1 MKAHKTAT
9 MTDGNMFDTL
19 MFFSHTILIPSVAMS
34 TEPTRLSAF
43 IASAVIT
50 GLIRLASTVTTPC
63 TRRTGMNEK
72 TAPFPLIASLAI

>member
-19 MFFSHTILIPSVAMS
+19 MFFSHTMLIPSVAMS

-50 GLIRLASTVTTPC
+50 GLIRLASTVTAPLHKKN
-63 TRRTGMNEK
+63 GNEREDS
-72 TAPFPLIASLAI
+72 TLPT